1 MTDDQPKRLKYSEY
15 AQIERALLAV
25 EESEAD
31 FGLPKGNHYLL
42 YEVLRRI
49 LGVHTT
55 KETMKD
61 VARKALDNGF
71 DPD

>member
-1 MTDDQPKRLKYSEY
+1 MTDDQPKRLKFSEY
-15 AQIERALLAV
+15 VQMEQALLAI

-31 FGLPKGNHYLL
+31 LGLPKGNHYLL
-42 YEVLRRI
+42 YEVFRRI
-49 LGVHTT
+49 LGVYTT

>member
-1 MTDDQPKRLKYSEY
+1 MASISFLSSNYNTQVVAFPPQP
-15 AQIERALLAV
+15 
-25 EESEAD
+25 SEAD
-31 FGLPKGNHYLL
+31 LELPLGNHYLL

>member
-1 MTDDQPKRLKYSEY
+1 MSMLKLSG
-15 AQIERALLAV
+15 Q
-25 EESEAD
+25 SEAD

>member
-15 AQIERALLAV
+15 AQNEQALFAV
-25 EESEAD
+25 AESEAD
-31 FGLPKGNHYLL
+31 LGLPKGNHYLL
-42 YEVLRRI
+42 YGVLRRI